1 MLNRVVLVGRI
12 TRDPE
17 LRYTQT
23 GIPVVSFSLAVDSGF
38 NDQQGERKADFFNCV
53 AWRNNAENMAK
64 FIKKGALLGIDGRLQ
79 SRTYQTQTG
88 ENRYVVE
95 VVCDTVRFL
104 EPRGTRNEYESN
116 YEEPVEEDP
125 LFDTSMDIASEDDLP
140 F

>member
-38 NDQQGERKADFFNCV
+38 GDQQGERKADFFNCV

-79 SRTYQTQTG
+79 SRTYQTQNG

-104 EPRGTRNEYESN
+104 EPRSTRNEFESN
-116 YEEPVEEDP
+116 YEAPVEEDP